1 MAAPFRGEVY
11 SKEFDLP
18 EFGLRLTDVTEVHE
32 TVADAIIDTVNMI
45 EDLNIPTDEEVTAV
59 YIREVKE

>member
-1 MAAPFRGEVY
+1 MTEPFRGEVY
-11 SKEFDLP
+11 SKEFDLADD
-18 EFGLRLTDVTEVHE
+18 GLKLTDVTEVHKSA
-32 TVADAIIDTVNMI
+32 ADAIIDTVNLI

>member
-1 MAAPFRGEVY
+1 MTEPFRGEVY
-11 SKEFDLP
+11 SKEFDLADD
-18 EFGLRLTDVTEVHE
+18 GLKLTDVTEVHE
-32 TVADAIIDTVNMI
+32 SAADAIIDTVNLI

>member
-1 MAAPFRGEVY
+1 MLDPFRGEVY
-11 SKEFDLP
+11 SKEFDLADD
-18 EFGLRLTDVTEVHE
+18 GLKLTDVTEVHE
-32 TVADAIIDTVNMI
+32 TAADAIIDTVNMI